1 MLVRPRERC
10 HTSPAHFIVHRYVR
24 SLGDRSGIPLVGRSV
39 AQTYSLGRDGVAFYS
54 FDGIDDPKAYQ
65 AYCAR
70 LDTLPLR

>member
-1 MLVRPRERC
+1 M
-10 HTSPAHFIVHRYVR
+10 
-24 SLGDRSGIPLVGRSV
+24 SGAITLTGSNQVGRLAAADTSSTP
-39 AQTYSLGRDGVAFYS
+39 ALRRLSSSNPFYS